1 MANIISVDL
10 VFENVES
17 ITVTK
22 YHALSWKNLTVSYHE
37 DAIGQRFGVI
47 AVDAAMIS
55 FDVKDCQ
62 SNLFDKDEDILHRLS
77 SNDISHFDINYDDGS
92 NIYIGVPWSP
102 EDEYTNLFQKTTI
115 HGNNVRIEFKE
126 GKTIS

>member
-10 VFENVES
+10 VFENVEA

-22 YHALSWKNLTVSYHE
+22 YRDLSWKNLTVSYHE
-37 DAIGQRFGVI
+37 DAIGQRFGTI
-47 AVDAAMIS
+47 SVDAAMIN
-55 FDVKDCQ
+55 FDVNDCQ
-62 SNLFDKDEDILHRLS
+62 SILFDENENMLHRLS

-102 EDEYTNLFQKTTI
+102 EDEYINLFQKTTI
-115 HGNNVRIEFKE
+115 RGNNVQIEFKE
-126 GKTIS
+126 GKKVS

>member
-10 VFENVES
+10 VFENVEA

-22 YHALSWKNLTVSYHE
+22 YRDLSWKNLTVSYHE

-47 AVDAAMIS
+47 AVDAAMIN
-55 FDVKDCQ
+55 FDITDCQ
-62 SNLFDKDEDILHRLS
+62 SNLFDNDEDILHRLS
-77 SNDISHFDINYDDGS
+77 LNDISHFDINYDDGS
-92 NIYIGVPWSP
+92 NIYIGLPWSP

-115 HGNNVRIEFKE
+115 HGNNVRITFKE
-126 GKTIS
+126 RKEIS